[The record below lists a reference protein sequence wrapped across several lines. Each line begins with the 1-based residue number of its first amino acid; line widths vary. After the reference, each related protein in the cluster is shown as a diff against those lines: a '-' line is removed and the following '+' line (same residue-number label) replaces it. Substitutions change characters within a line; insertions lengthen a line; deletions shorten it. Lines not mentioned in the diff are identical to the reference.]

1 MAKRDAKKTSDAEDP
16 PSFEA
21 ALEELEELTE
31 RMEAGDVA
39 LDESL
44 RLYERGTFLLG
55 FCQRRLDTAEQQI
68 QKLSRGEGGK
78 LTTKPLDS
86 VGEDGDE

>member
-1 MAKRDAKKTSDAEDP
+1 MAKRDAKKGDAEEP
-16 PSFEA
+16 QSFEA
-21 ALEELEELTE
+21 ALEELEEITE

-55 FCQRRLDTAEQQI
+55 FCQKRLDTAEQQI
-68 QKLSRGEGGK
+68 QKLSRGDGGK
-78 LTTKPLDS
+78 LTTKPLNDA
-86 VGEDGDE
+86 GEDADE